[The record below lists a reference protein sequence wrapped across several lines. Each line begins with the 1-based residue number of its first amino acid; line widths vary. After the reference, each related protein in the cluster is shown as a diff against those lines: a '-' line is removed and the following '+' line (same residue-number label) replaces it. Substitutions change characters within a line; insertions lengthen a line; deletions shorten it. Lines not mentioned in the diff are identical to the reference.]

1 MGERK
6 FKMSGGTA
14 ARSIRVFTG
23 NSCRDL
29 ANRMA
34 QYLGLELSGAEVGSF
49 ANGETCVKVSTSIRG
64 DDVYIIQSVCS
75 PRPNDYLMELLIMV
89 DAMKRGSAGRVTAVV
104 PHFGY
109 ARQDKKDK
117 ARAPITA
124 KLVANLL
131 QTSGVDRIITI
142 DLHAS
147 QIQGFFDI
155 PVDNLYGRAHL
166 CRYVRERLR
175 DKLTNKEIVVVSPDA
190 GGVKRAKSFADV
202 LRCNLAI
209 IHKERKKANEVE
221 GMTLVGSVAEQVVLI
236 IDDMVDTCGTVV
248 LAAETCMEGGAVEVW
263 AIATHGVLSD
273 PAVTRIA
280 KSDAL
285 KGVVITNT
293 IPQEAAKLRQAG
305 DGKIVTLDI
314 STLLAEA
321 IRRTHNGES
330 ISALFGPSFAAETT
344 IV

>member
-155 PVDNLYGRAHL
+155 PVDYLYGEPIFA
-166 CRYVRERLR
+166 RYVRERLR

-221 GMTLVGSVAEQVVLI
+221 GMTLVGSVVV
-236 IDDMVDTCGTVV
+236 
-248 LAAETCMEGGAVEVW
+248 AAETCMEGGAVEVW